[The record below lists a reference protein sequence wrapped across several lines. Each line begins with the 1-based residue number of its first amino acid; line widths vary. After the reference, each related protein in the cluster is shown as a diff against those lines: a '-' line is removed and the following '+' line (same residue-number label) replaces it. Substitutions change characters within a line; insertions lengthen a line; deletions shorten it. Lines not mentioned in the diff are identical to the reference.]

1 MGGLTADQSKIRTAL
16 RARLQARRTEIEQA
30 VLARVQSIAKPAA
43 ARDEEYTESI
53 RSAVAASLDYC
64 LAAVELGGEGSP
76 SIPSASLL
84 EARLAVRHG
93 VSLDEVLR
101 RSIAG
106 HAVFSDFLIE
116 VAAGEERLGGA
127 DLQQAMRGPASL
139 FDRLI
144 VAISDEFARES
155 ERHLASTAK
164 RRLDSVSRLLA
175 GEPVGAS
182 DLEYGFGGWHTGLV
196 ARGEVSEDSIRKLAN
211 SHDCR
216 LLLVRPDVETAWA
229 WLGRRHKMTQS
240 ELARL
245 ASAASSEVTF
255 AIGAPGNGPVGWRV
269 THRQALAALPVA
281 LRVRRRSI
289 RYDEIPLLASVMKD
303 DLLVMS
309 LRELYLDPLGRDRD
323 GGAALRSTLDA
334 YFAAGRNV
342 SSAASALGVSRQTV
356 TNRLNAVERYIG
368 RLLRECETELE
379 VALQLNALDD
389 AAAQFSGS

>member
-1 MGGLTADQSKIRTAL
+1 MSGLTVDRSKIRNAL
-16 RARLQARRTEIEQA
+16 RARLEARRTEIEQA
-30 VLARVQSIAKPAA
+30 VLARVQSIAKPAG
-43 ARDEEYTESI
+43 ARDGEYTESI

-76 SIPSASLL
+76 PIPSASLL

-106 HAVFSDFLIE
+106 HTVFSDFLIE
-116 VAAGEERLGGA
+116 VAAGEERLEGL

-155 ERHLASTAK
+155 DRHLSSTAK
-164 RRLDSVSRLLA
+164 RRLDCVSRLLA

-182 DLEYGFGGWHTGLV
+182 GLEYGFGGWHTGLV
-196 ARGEVSEDSIRKLAN
+196 VRGQVSDDSIRKLAN

-240 ELARL
+240 ELAHL
-245 ASAASSEVTF
+245 QSTGSSQVTF

-281 LRVRRRSI
+281 LRVRRNSI

-303 DLLVMS
+303 DLVVTS
-309 LRELYLDPLGRDRD
+309 LRELYLEPLGRDRD
-323 GGAALRSTLDA
+323 GGIALRSTLDA

-356 TNRLNAVERYIG
+356 TNRLNTVERYTG
-368 RLLRECETELE
+368 RLLRECGTELE
-379 VALQLNALDD
+379 VALQLHALDE
-389 AAAQFSGS
+389 AAAQSPGS